1 MILDF
6 EFSAKRDSLDL
17 IPEIIHKIKLMRES
31 KEELNRTINEM
42 SKNVGGNSERVK
54 EYENR
59 FQAMEK
65 DLQSK
70 EILLKKFEND
80 YSKLTK

>member
-1 MILDF
+1 
-6 EFSAKRDSLDL
+6 
-17 IPEIIHKIKLMRES
+17 MRES

-54 EYENR
+54 DYENR

-65 DLQSK
+65 DLQNK
-70 EILLKKFEND
+70 EILLKKLEND
-80 YSKLTK
+80 YSKLAK